1 MPIGCWITSQR
12 GLAPGVDSYRMGPDV
27 GADAV
32 APGEELG
39 GCDGVALLSLMTQ
52 KCNRFKR
59 QSPALIINPTIS
71 FCRLLA
77 SDHVKLVLHVLSEPM
92 ATEGNPKIKQTA

>member
-12 GLAPGVDSYRMGPDV
+12 GLAPGVDSYRMGPDL

-39 GCDGVALLSLMTQ
+39 CCDGVVEVV
-52 KCNRFKR
+52 
-59 QSPALIINPTIS
+59 I
-71 FCRLLA
+71 
-77 SDHVKLVLHVLSEPM
+77 E
-92 ATEGNPKIKQTA
+92 EGIGGIG